1 MRPTVTPILLVVLDG
16 WGYSE
21 NTEFNAIHSAH
32 SPVWDELWRRH
43 PHTLLQASG
52 TSVGLPENQMGN
64 SEVGH
69 MNMGAGRVVG
79 QEFTRISRAIQDGSF
94 FRNETLRRAFA
105 HVAANGKAVHL
116 LGLLSPG
123 GVHGHEEHIFA
134 MMELIARCGQ
144 PRAYL
149 HAFLDGRDTPPKS
162 AAESIRR
169 AVLKA
174 EELGTGRIASMIG
187 RYYAMDRN
195 RNWKRTRQAHEL
207 IAHGRARHRCEDP
220 LIALDQA
227 YRAGQSDEFLKPTAV
242 LHQGKPVRLEEGDMI
257 VFMNYRADRARQLSR
272 SLTNP
277 DFSGFE
283 RGTVPKLSA
292 FISLTEYHAKY
303 EFPVAFPP
311 EALTNVFGQYISDL
325 GLRQL
330 RIAETEKYAHVTFF
344 FNGGEERAFEGEH
357 RILVPSAHVATYDR
371 KPEMSARQI
380 TDKLVRAIK
389 GKEYHA
395 IICNYANADMVGHS
409 GDLGAT
415 VKAVEAIDAC
425 LRRLLAA
432 CRNGGCEMIVTADH
446 GNAEQLKSYITEK
459 VQAQPHT
466 AHTSNP
472 VPFVYVGRPGE
483 VVSADGR
490 LSDVTP
496 TMLYLMG
503 LNPPREMTG
512 KPLIRL
518 QEASQPSAKASAQG

>member
-1 MRPTVTPILLVVLDG
+1 
-16 WGYSE
+16 
-21 NTEFNAIHSAH
+21 
-32 SPVWDELWRRH
+32 
-43 PHTLLQASG
+43 
-52 TSVGLPENQMGN
+52 
-64 SEVGH
+64 
-69 MNMGAGRVVG
+69 
-79 QEFTRISRAIQDGSF
+79 
-94 FRNETLRRAFA
+94 
-105 HVAANGKAVHL
+105 
-116 LGLLSPG
+116 
-123 GVHGHEEHIFA
+123 
-134 MMELIARCGQ
+134 
-144 PRAYL
+144 
-149 HAFLDGRDTPPKS
+149 
-162 AAESIRR
+162 
-169 AVLKA
+169 
-174 EELGTGRIASMIG
+174 
-187 RYYAMDRN
+187 
-195 RNWKRTRQAHEL
+195 L
-207 IAHGRARHRCEDP
+207 IAHGRARRRCEDP

-446 GNAEQLKSYITEK
+446 GNADEMFVEQHGKRRARTS
-459 VQAQPHT
+459 HT
-466 AHTSNP
+466 CNP
-472 VPFVYVGRPGE
+472 VPFVIAGAGATDSAGAGATDSAGDAFEFAEVESPGLANVAATVFNLLGYRAPDDYAPSLIDFPGE
-483 VVSADGR
+483 PRSRRTIHRGAVLDLGLETVRLPNREILALEIVRHPGGAVVAAQDQRGR
-490 LSDVTP
+490 VA
-496 TMLYLMG
+496 
-503 LNPPREMTG
+503 
-512 KPLIRL
+512 LIRQFRHAAGGWIWEFPAGL
-518 QEASQPSAKASAQG
+518 LEPGESPLDAAKRELREETGCTAAAAWQSLGATLTTPGFCTERLHLFLAINRHPSPVIRLHPQ